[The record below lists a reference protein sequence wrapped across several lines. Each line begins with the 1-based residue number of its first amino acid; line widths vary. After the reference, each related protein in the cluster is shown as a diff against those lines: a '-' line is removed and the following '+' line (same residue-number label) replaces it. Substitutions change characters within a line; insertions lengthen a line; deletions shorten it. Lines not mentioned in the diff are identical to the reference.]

1 MPPVSALLR
10 KLAVMS
16 YRGTANPREAARVAR
31 EAETVLRQYPKDAPV
46 AVTRIRSLIQNLLHS
61 DTDPV
66 RPSRPPTPL
75 VAPPRERVGGKMS
88 GRGQLPMEVEDSVI
102 RPDKEA
108 LDLGRLV
115 TDLKRKLP
123 TFVTQQARDQGSHLV
138 RAQSPF
144 PAPPEQAPRE
154 WHKGPARVTPSPL
167 RRSGLPVPDQPVG
180 PDVPTVPLKG
190 DRRTQFNAIARRT
203 GWTHAPEQ
211 ADTGATHARLPGS
224 RAIMNVIAPT
234 GVLTPVATEIDESL
248 RRLSQMART
257 QHEDIPALT
266 RTLHEIAQTPDVL
279 QIKRDIQSL
288 LDLRR
293 PVRPVVKPE
302 EVPRSGDSLY
312 AGPATREDLK
322 KRAQAMQEGEYG
334 QGFSN
339 KTAESLRDQSTTPD
353 WLITKHKERG
363 LKEALDEDR
372 LVQPEV
378 LHTTRGIN
386 AGTTRALLVN
396 TRQLGAILAKTRTAP
411 DKVIALTDDGGT
423 ALIRVLKV
431 NPLGAEAGVQG
442 GPVATK
448 TKFGTDFL
456 EPALDPLAG
465 ELNMSA
471 GQIRAHHSLREQ
483 QPYFVVRLER
493 ADKAATPGVPNRIFT
508 NPPTYRFDQDKTL
521 KGKGSTRV
529 TLPKTGTVRGNQ
541 PFGRASH
548 NLETTAAKKKPSEIE
563 GRIQEDTGRTDPF
576 EIRVLPNEPLARSI
590 GAGDT
595 GVIGGFSSKIPPP
608 VALKSVA
615 LDAGSYPIRLTP
627 REAQSHYE
635 RLSQIRPDKLTRDE
649 RYLLNL
655 VRPQF
660 EAPTSAVAA
669 LGESIAGLTNAERV
683 AQKLGARPPGPAPG
697 LAPGGGARMG
707 SRPGRSTMVGGP
719 NVRIPLNQQRQVPPA
734 PVPTPPPPPLAGRTF
749 RIVPSKD
756 AAYDVLAMRVG
767 GKDMNNT
774 KAGEPGWLGN
784 PWSWEGNRGPKG
796 VTREQVVEQFRQ
808 AFLKRV
814 EADPEYRQAVLAL
827 RDKTVGYYRG
837 DEPGSHIKIIQEWL
851 AAQPEGATTG
861 VLSLKRI
868 ISGGQTGGDQGGLRA
883 GRALGLET
891 GGTMPKGFRTDQ
903 GSDPLLAKAFNLTEH
918 ASRDYV
924 PRTIQNVNDA
934 DVTIAFL
941 WGPSV
946 GTSKTIGYAQSG
958 TWANGVPK
966 TTLQGH
972 RPVLVVTTRNLSE
985 AAAQIRQFLEETG
998 AKTANIAGH
1007 RESTQKGIGTFVEQ
1021 SLIQAVRGPG
1031 SLLKKAIP
1039 GVMLGGAAASLLG
1052 DALPPAADDEERAGS
1067 ERPAA
1072 PSTADRLTADL
1083 AKVQVK
1089 TAGTIPSLPALKQ
1102 IAAQVGEEWVHL
1114 ERPWKRLL
1122 DFAGGLG
1129 VGAAMG
1135 DVKSGAIA
1143 GGLLAGFEPK
1153 TVPFSPSLEASI
1165 PVLRELRAT
1174 RDLPVRGPDAVTGVL
1189 NKIRQIGVDWA
1200 APLKQPFTRG
1210 TTPIDPRAIALY
1222 ETNTGGAGGRLDA
1235 AIHPMRQHM
1244 QALLE
1249 RGAYGYFR
1257 DFVDLMGAVRQGDVL
1272 REHVLDY
1279 TTLAR
1284 RATSTKDAHA
1294 LMAMANQAS
1303 AALKASGPREA
1314 GAREGLRLMRST
1326 LGEEQFQSLLP
1337 AWESYQTVARKG
1349 IEALNT
1355 TGALDPRMY
1364 QRYIK
1369 RPFYVP
1375 LHRVQGEIAFEDP
1388 LTVVLRQNLDRTFA
1402 GRGHAGAVGL
1412 KEERVLDQMIGS
1424 LKPTLDPIET
1434 LYNMQEG
1441 IYREVGKNNAGKAI
1455 AESALAHQSEF
1466 PDAIQSIIRRLRPE
1480 EVSQVKGIHD
1490 GVISFMDQGQRVD
1503 VAVPRVWADIVNF
1516 IQPDDAHAGF
1526 KTLNLFRRLL
1536 QATATGYNMAFMAR
1550 NVPRDVADAILNLRT
1565 KTGGQINVPTFLKHW
1580 GASFSEMMRD
1590 EMQSGGMRERWLN
1603 AGGDYSTMSSHLGPA
1618 EEMLGMRPLTPFGNI
1633 RAKARRLLNA
1643 SEKATKL
1650 ASFKTLV
1657 GGGMD
1662 DVAAAAET
1670 RKYGG
1675 SPDFYI
1681 QGQIGHK
1688 ARQLWMF
1695 FGPQVQGID
1704 RTVQRYRTMPV
1715 RLATHLAGLTAAGVA
1730 LDAHNTSFINP
1741 DTGTPELDLIP
1752 LSERRTNIIIMLG
1765 GPPQMSSSGQ
1775 LRQPYIKI
1783 PLGHTAQ
1790 ALMTPI
1796 METLAAARGAISPT
1810 QVAIDTA
1817 GALVPGQ
1824 TSIDAKDPLTG
1835 IGQGLIQ
1842 GLNPAIKAP
1851 IEQLANMSMFNRAP
1865 IVGRRVAQRLPVE
1878 QWTEKTSPTMIELG
1892 RAISGVPL
1900 LGTTRAASPDRLE
1913 HLWRSFLPGPGEQV
1927 LSLADW
1933 GRRPPQARSG
1943 TEAWAATPG
1952 IGPVFRSFL
1961 PSQGNQ
1967 MGMDLRDRLFD
1978 KADRTQTLVTTIN
1991 DMLKVDPRR
2000 AEWYAEQP
2008 EVQEALA
2015 INKDLQAASRQIAAL
2030 SREKIR
2036 LQHDP
2041 ELSASL
2047 KRQYMRELYLQ
2058 EIDILRGISPTVA
2071 GQM

>member
-31 EAETVLRQYPKDAPV
+31 EAETVLSQYPKDAPV

-75 VAPPRERVGGKMS
+75 VTPPRERVGGKMS
-88 GRGQLPMEVEDSVI
+88 GWGQLPMEVEDSVI
-102 RPDKEA
+102 GPDKEA

-154 WHKGPARVTPSPL
+154 WYKGPARVTPSPL

-302 EVPRSGDSLY
+302 EAPRSGDPLY
-312 AGPATREDLK
+312 AEPATRGDLK

-339 KTAESLRDQSTTPD
+339 KTAESLRNQSTTPD

-442 GPVATK
+442 GPVATT

-508 NPPTYRFDQDKTL
+508 NPPTYRLHPMDAWV
-521 KGKGSTRV
+521 GKGSTRV

-649 RYLLNL
+649 RYLLDL

-669 LGESIAGLTNAERV
+669 QVESIAGLTNAERV

-851 AAQPEGATTG
+851 AAQPEG
-861 VLSLKRI
+861 
-868 ISGGQTGGDQGGLRA
+868 
-883 GRALGLET
+883 
-891 GGTMPKGFRTDQ
+891 
-903 GSDPLLAKAFNLTEH
+903 
-918 ASRDYV
+918 
-924 PRTIQNVNDA
+924 
-934 DVTIAFL
+934 
-941 WGPSV
+941 
-946 GTSKTIGYAQSG
+946 
-958 TWANGVPK
+958 
-966 TTLQGH
+966 
-972 RPVLVVTTRNLSE
+972 
-985 AAAQIRQFLEETG
+985 
-998 AKTANIAGH
+998 
-1007 RESTQKGIGTFVEQ
+1007 
-1021 SLIQAVRGPG
+1021 GPG

-1355 TGALDPRMY
+1355 TGALEPRMY

>member
-1 MPPVSALLR
+1 
-10 KLAVMS
+10 
-16 YRGTANPREAARVAR
+16 
-31 EAETVLRQYPKDAPV
+31 
-46 AVTRIRSLIQNLLHS
+46 
-61 DTDPV
+61 
-66 RPSRPPTPL
+66 
-75 VAPPRERVGGKMS
+75 
-88 GRGQLPMEVEDSVI
+88 
-102 RPDKEA
+102 
-108 LDLGRLV
+108 
-115 TDLKRKLP
+115 
-123 TFVTQQARDQGSHLV
+123 
-138 RAQSPF
+138 
-144 PAPPEQAPRE
+144 
-154 WHKGPARVTPSPL
+154 
-167 RRSGLPVPDQPVG
+167 
-180 PDVPTVPLKG
+180 
-190 DRRTQFNAIARRT
+190 
-203 GWTHAPEQ
+203 
-211 ADTGATHARLPGS
+211 
-224 RAIMNVIAPT
+224 
-234 GVLTPVATEIDESL
+234 
-248 RRLSQMART
+248 
-257 QHEDIPALT
+257 
-266 RTLHEIAQTPDVL
+266 
-279 QIKRDIQSL
+279 
-288 LDLRR
+288 
-293 PVRPVVKPE
+293 
-302 EVPRSGDSLY
+302 
-312 AGPATREDLK
+312 
-322 KRAQAMQEGEYG
+322 
-334 QGFSN
+334 
-339 KTAESLRDQSTTPD
+339 
-353 WLITKHKERG
+353 
-363 LKEALDEDR
+363 
-372 LVQPEV
+372 
-378 LHTTRGIN
+378 
-386 AGTTRALLVN
+386 
-396 TRQLGAILAKTRTAP
+396 
-411 DKVIALTDDGGT
+411 
-423 ALIRVLKV
+423 
-431 NPLGAEAGVQG
+431 
-442 GPVATK
+442 
-448 TKFGTDFL
+448 
-456 EPALDPLAG
+456 
-465 ELNMSA
+465 
-471 GQIRAHHSLREQ
+471 
-483 QPYFVVRLER
+483 
-493 ADKAATPGVPNRIFT
+493 
-508 NPPTYRFDQDKTL
+508 
-521 KGKGSTRV
+521 
-529 TLPKTGTVRGNQ
+529 
-541 PFGRASH
+541 
-548 NLETTAAKKKPSEIE
+548 
-563 GRIQEDTGRTDPF
+563 
-576 EIRVLPNEPLARSI
+576 
-590 GAGDT
+590 
-595 GVIGGFSSKIPPP
+595 
-608 VALKSVA
+608 
-615 LDAGSYPIRLTP
+615 
-627 REAQSHYE
+627 
-635 RLSQIRPDKLTRDE
+635 
-649 RYLLNL
+649 
-655 VRPQF
+655 
-660 EAPTSAVAA
+660 
-669 LGESIAGLTNAERV
+669 
-683 AQKLGARPPGPAPG
+683 
-697 LAPGGGARMG
+697 
-707 SRPGRSTMVGGP
+707 
-719 NVRIPLNQQRQVPPA
+719 
-734 PVPTPPPPPLAGRTF
+734 
-749 RIVPSKD
+749 
-756 AAYDVLAMRVG
+756 
-767 GKDMNNT
+767 
-774 KAGEPGWLGN
+774 
-784 PWSWEGNRGPKG
+784 
-796 VTREQVVEQFRQ
+796 
-808 AFLKRV
+808 
-814 EADPEYRQAVLAL
+814 
-827 RDKTVGYYRG
+827 
-837 DEPGSHIKIIQEWL
+837 
-851 AAQPEGATTG
+851 
-861 VLSLKRI
+861 
-868 ISGGQTGGDQGGLRA
+868 
-883 GRALGLET
+883 
-891 GGTMPKGFRTDQ
+891 
-903 GSDPLLAKAFNLTEH
+903 
-918 ASRDYV
+918 
-924 PRTIQNVNDA
+924 
-934 DVTIAFL
+934 
-941 WGPSV
+941 
-946 GTSKTIGYAQSG
+946 
-958 TWANGVPK
+958 
-966 TTLQGH
+966 
-972 RPVLVVTTRNLSE
+972 
-985 AAAQIRQFLEETG
+985 
-998 AKTANIAGH
+998 
-1007 RESTQKGIGTFVEQ
+1007 
-1021 SLIQAVRGPG
+1021 
-1031 SLLKKAIP
+1031 
-1039 GVMLGGAAASLLG
+1039 MLGGAAASLLG

-1618 EEMLGMRPLTPFGNI
+1618 EEMLGMRPLTPFGDI

-1865 IVGRRVAQRLPVE
+1865 IVGRRVTQRLPVE